1 MHAAPSHQKRPTKVP
16 DLKSLRLIPSSHGHV
31 KGFLSKFSVLKVD
44 LLYDHQIYCKRT
56 CICALFSPETL
67 QAGAVKGLKRTLTVM
82 RQYGTCAKF
91 RFCRCEPV
99 VTQRGSPRRTGFLL
113 PTPAAHHTRC
123 PHLQPTLVTHTY
135 SPHL

>member
-1 MHAAPSHQKRPTKVP
+1 MLAAPLHQKRPTKVP
-16 DLKSLRLIPSSHGHV
+16 DLKSLRLIPSSHSHV
-31 KGFLSKFSVLKVD
+31 KGFLSKFPVLKVD

-99 VTQRGSPRRTGFLL
+99 VTHSR
-113 PTPAAHHTRC
+113 
-123 PHLQPTLVTHTY
+123 HLQPTLTAYTY
-135 SPHL
+135 SPHYSLRLQPTFTAH